1 MERSLGNKQNTVRKE
16 SRKKEK
22 RKVKSRK
29 LRKKKNKESQ
39 KVKSQET
46 RNIET
51 YVEKEDSTYTKSK
64 TGSKILN
71 MKLRKHKRRVKW

>member
-1 MERSLGNKQNTVRKE
+1 MEGWKILMERSLGNKQNTVRKE

-22 RKVKSRK
+22 RKVKK
-29 LRKKKNKESQ
+29 
-39 KVKSQET
+39 
-46 RNIET
+46 